1 MEFCVTV
8 YQVLWLMEYVWFTEY
23 IYVCMCLHITLK
35 AMTKLHIAT
44 LVSLSILVYP
54 SPPPLVTICD
64 SFLFSPF
71 FVFSMSYI
79 PSSSKAS
86 TMYATMAL
94 FIPFPNSLPDTVIV
108 RHDCRFAGRMPQHSL
123 VPPYGQWSWNADVP
137 GGHSWGA
144 AAIYVADGDGG
155 DVDAAVVAGLF
166 GAVDDCG
173 V

>member
-8 YQVLWLMEYVWFTEY
+8 YQVLWLCVSMCDLCVIAYHTQSNDKATYCNTCFPFIPCLSFTTTTSN
-23 IYVCMCLHITLK
+23 HLK
-35 AMTKLHIAT
+35 FL
-44 LVSLSILVYP
+44 
-54 SPPPLVTICD
+54 
-64 SFLFSPF
+64 SFLPF
-71 FVFSMSYI
+71 
-79 PSSSKAS
+79 PSSPKAS

-94 FIPFPNSLPDTVIV
+94 CIPFPNSLPDTVIV

-137 GGHSWGA
+137 GGHCWGA

-155 DVDAAVVAGLF
+155 GVDAAVVAGLF